1 VIQIVIILCKV
12 TILSRIFMILFTMS
26 YRFFHLLNILQL
38 HLIIFMLLY
47 FIVRISCFE
56 RVTTVLMFVLRTS
69 WLQAKYNDLS
79 MVYLPWILLM
89 CGITN
94 EKKTL
99 LIMYWYFMASLHSI
113 LQIQFNTTII
123 QNRGITCFGN
133 YYRMCAMKFSTL
145 RA

>member
-79 MVYLPWILLM
+79 MVYLP
-89 CGITN
+89 
-94 EKKTL
+94 
-99 LIMYWYFMASLHSI
+99 
-113 LQIQFNTTII
+113 
-123 QNRGITCFGN
+123 
-133 YYRMCAMKFSTL
+133 
-145 RA
+145 